1 MNDAVGKV
9 NILNNFTGT
18 MIPNTKKSLE
28 LKSSKRHEGGIPL
41 GSNMRNSAAS
51 LPKNHRNK
59 A

>member
-9 NILNNFTGT
+9 NNFTGT
-18 MIPNTKKSLE
+18 MIPTTKKSLE
-28 LKSSKRHEGGIPL
+28 LKPSKRHEGGIPL

>member
-9 NILNNFTGT
+9 NNLTGT
-18 MIPNTKKSLE
+18 MIPTTKKSLE
-28 LKSSKRHEGGIPL
+28 LKPSKRHEGGIPL